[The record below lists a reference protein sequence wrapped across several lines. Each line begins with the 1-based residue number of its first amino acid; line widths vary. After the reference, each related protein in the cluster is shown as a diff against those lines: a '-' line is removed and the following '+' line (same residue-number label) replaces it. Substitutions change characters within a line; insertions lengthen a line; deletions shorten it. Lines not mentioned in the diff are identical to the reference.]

1 VERVQKTHAKTFT
14 SLYPYDTTF
23 RTPAILHAYPF
34 RETMIA
40 AAMIPEEGTPCH
52 SRVVSTTAKMRSGG
66 GAGERKSVSSALRG
80 LIYSRCNFQ
89 YFSDQDR
96 RGYINL
102 GSVHCCPGVSRGRD
116 PQLLGV
122 PRLFQA
128 AKQPRAAGMIDSPKG
143 KKATCIT
150 HARVHRRRPT
160 RRVCV
165 CVYAYNSARNACVRA
180 YVDVWFRAKVH
191 RPPPVPSAY
200 RSGILIADL

>member
-1 VERVQKTHAKTFT
+1 MRVKTFA
-14 SLYPYDTTF
+14 SLYLYDSTF
-23 RTPAILHAYPF
+23 QTAILHAYPF
-34 RETMIA
+34 RGTMIA
-40 AAMIPEEGTPCH
+40 ASNDPGGRHAMPFARCFHDGKNAERADEAAAVRRKE
-52 SRVVSTTAKMRSGG
+52 RVFRVG
-66 GAGERKSVSSALRG
+66 RG
-80 LIYSRCNFQ
+80 LIYSQCNFQ

-150 HARVHRRRPT
+150 HARVHWRRSA
-160 RRVCV
+160 RVCV
-165 CVYAYNSARNACVRA
+165 RMCTRASAQ
-180 YVDVWFRAKVH
+180 
-191 RPPPVPSAY
+191 
-200 RSGILIADL
+200 

>member
-1 VERVQKTHAKTFT
+1 
-14 SLYPYDTTF
+14 
-23 RTPAILHAYPF
+23 
-34 RETMIA
+34 MIA
-40 AAMIPEEGTPCH
+40 AAVIPEEGTPCH
-52 SRVVSTTAKMRSGG
+52 SRVVSTTVKMRSGRVEQRGGGGG
-66 GAGERKSVSSALRG
+66 GAEERKSVFRVGRG

-96 RGYINL
+96 RGCINL

-150 HARVHRRRPT
+150 HARVHRRRPA
-160 RRVCV
+160 RCVCV
-165 CVYAYNSARNACVRA
+165 CIRMRIRAHTIAHAARVYVRIPT
-180 YVDVWFRAKVH
+180 YGSGQRCIDPHLSPR
-191 RPPPVPSAY
+191 RAY